1 MTQLPLFDNDVL
13 GVKLHDAATTPGFE
27 VELAPSEADELG
39 AFDEHALG
47 EADAAESTL
56 DLFAGLL

>member
-1 MTQLPLFDNDVL
+1 MNQLPLFDDDVL
-13 GVKLHDAATTPGFE
+13 GVKLDDAATTPGFE
-27 VELAPSEADELG
+27 VELDPSEADALG
-39 AFDEHALG
+39 AFDEDALG

>member
-13 GVKLHDAATTPGFE
+13 GAKLDDAATTPAFE
-27 VELAPSEADELG
+27 VELDPSEADELG
-39 AFDEHALG
+39 AFDEDALD